1 MDLSASYTYI
11 SFRGF
16 VFHLCPYMRYRNIFS
31 STAPTVNLFQP
42 YVAATPAPNW
52 LPCRQAFLFS
62 LVNPSGLGPTKMSL
76 INGREQFAVTSSG
89 DCGPVFGE
97 GHDLR
102 LIGDPTYGRKAGYS
116 NLGNTYQCPPG
127 QQETFFTGTRQFT
140 FTDFEVFGIY
150 R

>member
-1 MDLSASYTYI
+1 
-11 SFRGF
+11 
-16 VFHLCPYMRYRNIFS
+16 MRYRNIFS
-31 STAPTVNLFQP
+31 STAPTGRFFELMACGTRRMAYGARPV
-42 YVAATPAPNW
+42 PAPPADNPKW

-76 INGREQFAVTSSG
+76 INGREQFAMTSSG
-89 DCGPVFGE
+89 DCGPVFGR

-102 LIGDPTYGRKAGYS
+102 LFGVEFERHGYS

-127 QQETFFTGTRQFT
+127 QQETFFTGTREFT
-140 FTDFEVFGIY
+140 FTDVEVFGIY

>member
-1 MDLSASYTYI
+1 
-11 SFRGF
+11 
-16 VFHLCPYMRYRNIFS
+16 MRYQNIFS
-31 STAPTVNLFQP
+31 STAPTGNLFRDSTSERALRP
-42 YVAATPAPNW
+42 VHPNW

-62 LVNPSGLGPTKMSL
+62 LVNPSCLGPTKMSL
-76 INGREQFAVTSSG
+76 INGREQFALSSSV

-102 LIGDPTYGRKAGYS
+102 LIGDPNYGRKGGYS

>member
-1 MDLSASYTYI
+1 
-11 SFRGF
+11 
-16 VFHLCPYMRYRNIFS
+16 MRYLNTFS
-31 STAPTVNLFQP
+31 STAPTGNLFNPHSNQTP
-42 YVAATPAPNW
+42 IAHGALTAPAAQSKW

-62 LVNPSGLGPTKMSL
+62 LVNPSGMGPTKMSL
-76 INGREQFAVTSSG
+76 IKGREQFAMISSG

-97 GHDLR
+97 GHDLC
-102 LIGDPTYGRKAGYS
+102 LSGNLTYERKRGYS

-127 QQETFFTGTRQFT
+127 QQETFFTGTRMFT